1 MQYSDLPTRI
11 SVPFAESGPKNT
23 IPVPSQVSITPGAAS
38 FTTGFPPLT
47 MTPIAAGGIPP
58 FGQDMNGILFDES
71 SWTRWVSAGGMVQY
85 DAAFSTAIGGYPKGA
100 VLKAASDSGAWMST
114 VENNS
119 SDPDA
124 GGAGWASIVPR
135 AAALTA
141 SATLTPQQAGVVS
154 IAITANG
161 TFTLPLAN
169 AADGLPISFTF
180 VRTDTT
186 AFTATIQRAGAD
198 TIEGLTSLSLAVG
211 ERLTLIS
218 DGVSAWRI
226 AAGVAGRLLNV
237 QVFAASGTYTPT
249 PGTGSVVVEVQGG
262 GGAGGGTTLPTVG
275 NVSLGAPGGAGAY
288 GRGRF
293 TAVQI
298 GASLPVTVGAG
309 GVATAATAGPNG
321 GTSSFGALLSAPGG
335 VGGGM
340 LNNQAPPT
348 INGNGTSSAAA
359 AGANIDS
366 AKGSV
371 GSVTLALSATAV
383 QGGPGG
389 FSRFGA
395 GAGGPGLNV
404 NGMHAETAGSGGS
417 GCAINNAGGG
427 SYRGGNGAA
436 GQVIVW
442 EYT

>member
-1 MQYSDLPTRI
+1 MQRVTRSTAVAVAPLPPA
-11 SVPFAESGPKNT
+11 SPG
-23 IPVPSQVSITPGAAS
+23 TPGHFAKPDPVAGVPATVPGYEWYEGVQEALALAIEDSGVVLDAS
-38 FTTGFPPLT
+38 VHDQLRKH
-47 MTPIAAGGIPP
+47 IRRLAGGNVTALTVNTVLTA
-58 FGQDMNGILFDES
+58 DHAGIL
-71 SWTRWVSAGGMVQY
+71 A
-85 DAAFSTAIGGYPKGA
+85 
-100 VLKAASDSGAWMST
+100 
-114 VENNS
+114 
-119 SDPDA
+119 
-124 GGAGWASIVPR
+124 
-135 AAALTA
+135 
-141 SATLTPQQAGVVS
+141 
-154 IAITANG
+154 IAITAAR
-161 TFTLPLAN
+161 TFTLPAAN
-169 AADGLPISFTF
+169 AAGGRPMRFTF
-180 VRTDTT
+180 VRTDAT
-186 AFTATIQRAGAD
+186 AFVATVQRAGAD
-198 TIEGLTSLSLAVG
+198 TIEGLTSLPLAVG
-211 ERLTLIS
+211 ERLTLVS

-249 PGTGSVVVEVQGG
+249 PGTGSVEVEVQGG

-288 GRGRF
+288 GRARF
-293 TAVQI
+293 TAAQF
-298 GASLPVTVGAG
+298 GASQAVTVGAG
-309 GVATAATAGPNG
+309 GVATAATAGANG

-395 GAGGPGLNV
+395 GASGPGLNV
-404 NGMHAETAGSGGS
+404 NGTHAETAGSGGS